1 MSYKFYMK
9 VQSNIRVTVDLE
21 DAFNNFRNLGKLS
34 SFGDE
39 ILWSDGTSWRRKGN
53 NYFLF
58 INNDDDLFE
67 KF

>member
-1 MSYKFYMK
+1 MLYIYEL
-9 VQSNIRVTVDLE
+9 QILYTRVTVDLE

-58 INNDDDLFE
+58 INNDDDENF
-67 KF
+67 